1 MGTAMLAV
9 NQQCA
14 GDSPPPPGN
23 CLCVPGCYGA
33 DGLGVMGVRGEG
45 EGGFP
50 KGREMFQMKIPTA
63 VWKLT
68 QTVNCGN

>member
-1 MGTAMLAV
+1 
-9 NQQCA
+9 
-14 GDSPPPPGN
+14 
-23 CLCVPGCYGA
+23 
-33 DGLGVMGVRGEG
+33 MGVRGEV